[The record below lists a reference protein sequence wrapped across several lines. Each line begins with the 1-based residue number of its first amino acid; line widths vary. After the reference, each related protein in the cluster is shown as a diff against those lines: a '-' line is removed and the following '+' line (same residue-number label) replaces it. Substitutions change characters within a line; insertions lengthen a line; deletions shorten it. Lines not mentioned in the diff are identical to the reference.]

1 MEKSLFNRLHLI
13 VLAVATA
20 GLIVLAVLN
29 LRQES
34 EFQQPDDGVWWR
46 EVQGG
51 LEAVKVLP
59 DSPAQRAGIQ
69 EGDLLTG
76 AEVLPDTAAQRSE
89 VQTQDLLSGEK
100 PLGTNSVQQTEAQGK
115 PDSGKI
121 AAANSSKP
129 IERPAK
135 KASGKGAKKGL
146 AESGK
151 EPEARSNGELL
162 PKGAGELL
170 RMSPIAHLSDL
181 EHVLYRAGIYGNA
194 GYAIT
199 RGGVPLDTPVGVI
212 PEPLDRGLAQAQ
224 RIIGLVYLAIGIY
237 VLFRRWTAARAT
249 HFYLF
254 CLVSFALC
262 TLKYTG
268 ELNGLDWTVFW
279 LNVVAEALQ
288 PALFLHFALTFPE
301 ERLKNIRRRWL
312 LPLIYAPGA
321 GLLGLWL
328 WAIGT
333 RQATG
338 LLKHR
343 LDQTGTAYDVAFYVL
358 AALLFLLSYR
368 RADTPLLRQ
377 QLKWVTRGTLLAV
390 LPFTLFSAVPFLLDL
405 HPPRLLT
412 DLAGLSLVF
421 LPLTFSWAIVRYRL
435 MDTDLIFKRG
445 VAYTL
450 ATGLLLGAYFG
461 VIALISVVV
470 HNVMPEAVREW
481 GLVIAILVTAAIF
494 DPLKRRIQGWVD
506 RAFDRHRYDYRKALV
521 EFGRGLS
528 SETDLEALLNSIV
541 ERLPRTLLVARVAVF
556 LMRDSGRLRLAAAH
570 GLPVEVSVAQD
581 RFGNDRGGKGS
592 LQLGF
597 LDFDQAQ
604 DHSHIFLENA
614 QAALY
619 LPPDQQRTAALLDLN
634 YYLPCRVQDG
644 ATTRTIAVI
653 GLGRTIGGDFLSSE
667 DVELLESLASYIGIA
682 LQNASLYARLEA
694 KIGEFERLKEFNENI
709 VESINVGIL
718 ALDLNDRIESWNAQ
732 MEAMYALSRAEA
744 LGQELGSVFPTD
756 FVDAID
762 SFRSEQ
768 GVHHLY
774 KFRLTTRAGEQRM
787 VNIAIA
793 PLLSRDFI
801 SVGRI
806 ILVDDITERVS
817 LESQLAQA
825 DKLSSIGL
833 LAAGVAHEINT
844 PLAVISSYAQMLA
857 KQLKADAR
865 LGPVLDKIT
874 QQSFRAA
881 EIANGLLNF
890 SRTSTTE
897 FRETN
902 LNQVIRDTLSLLE
915 HQFKTAQI
923 SVDLDLVEE
932 LPPINGNPGKLQQVF
947 LNLLLNAKEAM
958 PEGGRLRVATAVNGH
973 VEAIVTD
980 TGAGIAPEHLKRIYD
995 PFFTTKMTPKL
1006 GDRRGTGL
1014 GLSVSYGIIQEH
1026 AGKNHVESAVG
1037 AGTTFHLEFPLLRN
1051 SVHA

>member
-1 MEKSLFNRLHLI
+1 METSLFNRLQAI

-20 GLIVLAVLN
+20 GLVLLAVLN
-29 LRQES
+29 LRQEAQ
-34 EFQQPDDGVWWR
+34 FQQPDDGVWWR
-46 EVQGG
+46 EAQGG

-59 DSPAQRAGIQ
+59 DSPGQRAGIQ
-69 EGDLLTG
+69 AHDLLTG
-76 AEVLPDTAAQRSE
+76 AQVQRDTPAPRTTGI
-89 VQTQDLLSGEK
+89 QTQDLLPADK
-100 PLGTNSVQQTEAQGK
+100 PLAASAAPRTGIEA
-115 PDSGKI
+115 
-121 AAANSSKP
+121 N
-129 IERPAK
+129 
-135 KASGKGAKKGL
+135 
-146 AESGK
+146 
-151 EPEARSNGELL
+151 EPLS
-162 PKGAGELL
+162 
-170 RMSPIAHLSDL
+170 MSPVVHLSDL
-181 EHVLYRAGIYGNA
+181 ERVLYRTGVYEKA

-199 RGGVPLDTPVGVI
+199 RAGIPLNTPVVVI

-237 VLFRRWTAARAT
+237 VLFRRWGAVRAT

-268 ELNGLDWTVFW
+268 ALNALDWAVFW
-279 LNVVAEALQ
+279 LNVAAEALQ

-301 ERLKNIRRRWL
+301 ERFKNIRRRWL

-321 GLLGLWL
+321 GLLGLWI
-328 WAIGT
+328 WAFQT
-333 RQATG
+333 REATG
-338 LLKHR
+338 LLKHS
-343 LDQTGTAYDVAFYVL
+343 LEQKSTAYDAAFYVL
-358 AALLFLLSYR
+358 AALLFMLSYR
-368 RADTPLLRQ
+368 RANTPLLRQ

-390 LPFTLFSAVPFLLDL
+390 LPFTLFSAIPFLLDL

-412 DLAGLSLVF
+412 NLAGLSLVF

-470 HNVMPEAVREW
+470 HNAMPEAVREW
-481 GLVIAILVTAAIF
+481 GLVSAILVTAAIF

-521 EFGRGLS
+521 DFGRGLS
-528 SETDLEALLNSIV
+528 SETDLEALLESIV

-556 LMRDSGRLRLAAAH
+556 LVEDSGRLHLAAAH
-570 GLPVEVSVAQD
+570 GLPAEVSNAKD
-581 RFGNDRGGKGS
+581 PNGRPA
-592 LQLGF
+592 LALGF
-597 LDFDQAQ
+597 LDFDHAR

-614 QAALY
+614 QQALHLPAA
-619 LPPDQQRTAALLDLN
+619 QQRTAALLDLN
-634 YYLPCRVQDG
+634 YYLPCRVPGEQTKDG
-644 ATTRTIAVI
+644 SAQRTIAVI

-718 ALDLNDRIESWNAQ
+718 ALDLDDRIESWNAQ
-732 MEAMYALSRAEA
+732 MEAMYAFSRAEA
-744 LGQELGSVFPTD
+744 IGQALRAVFPSD
-756 FVDAID
+756 FADALD
-762 SFRSEQ
+762 SFRNEQ

-774 KFRLTTRAGEQRM
+774 KFRLTTRAGEQRTA
-787 VNIAIA
+787 NIAVA
-793 PLLSRDFI
+793 PLLSRDFV

-844 PLAVISSYAQMLA
+844 PLAVISSYAQMLS

-923 SVDLDLVEE
+923 NVDLDLVEV
-932 LPPINGNPGKLQQVF
+932 LPFINGNSGKLQQVF

-958 PEGGRLRVATAVNGH
+958 PEGGSLRVATLVNGH
-973 VEAIVTD
+973 VEAVITD
-980 TGAGIAPEHLKRIYD
+980 SGSGIAPEHLKRIYD
-995 PFFTTKMTPKL
+995 PFFTTKTMPKP

-1026 AGKNHVESAVG
+1026 AGKIHVESAIG
-1037 AGTTFHLEFPLLRN
+1037 SGTTFHLEFPLLRN